1 MHHAN
6 HCCSFTTRFTTSG
19 LGITFRKSGYLDL
32 VIYNDSSYSGSLLD
46 HRFHHRILHD
56 VRWKFGNM
64 EKQQKNVDLKSST
77 EAELRALSSGID
89 EVLWIR
95 SILQDLQIAYE
106 ETIRVLCDNKKFG
119 NLE

>member
-1 MHHAN
+1 
-6 HCCSFTTRFTTSG
+6 
-19 LGITFRKSGYLDL
+19 
-32 VIYNDSSYSGSLLD
+32 
-46 HRFHHRILHD
+46 
-56 VRWKFGNM
+56 M
-64 EKQQKNVDLKSST
+64 EKQQKNVVLKSST